1 MGSESKASSTEPRK
15 LQVIPPNQD
24 QRGDENYP
32 AGISE
37 GIDENLGKKGVGWD
51 DPVMA

>member
-1 MGSESKASSTEPRK
+1 MGSEPKTSSSEPRK
-15 LQVIPPNQD
+15 FQVIPPNQD

-37 GIDENLGKKGVGWD
+37 GIDENLREKGVGWD
-51 DPVMA
+51 DSVMA